1 MIDRFQQISD
11 LSRIVHNSFA
21 FGQLL
26 SVDKDKAQ
34 ALVQTAA
41 GRFTTPPLTVL
52 NRIKPAV
59 GESCLVLAP
68 QGKVEQGALLCLG
81 VDPELLEVL
90 KLLAQRLDV
99 LEQPL

>member
-1 MIDRFQQISD
+1 MIDRFQQIAD
-11 LSRIVHNSFA
+11 LSRMVHNSFA

-26 SVDKDKAQ
+26 TVIDDRAT
-34 ALVQTAA
+34 ALVNTAA

-52 NRIKPAV
+52 NRIQPAV

-81 VDPELLEVL
+81 ADPV
-90 KLLAQRLDV
+90 LLAELNHLKQRLDTM
-99 LEQPL
+99 EQS